1 MSSRRGFTVSSFSMW
16 VLLLF
21 LAVAAAHLIWAMNDP
36 RWQMKGLVPFLL
48 LFVGVPLILAAVL
61 GFVAWLL
68 GRKSDLAGNFTFC
81 TILLLMAGM
90 RLALITGLM
99 PKGFSFR
106 GSLNSLR
113 SAPPPPAP
121 IDHSPAPPATAPPRN
136 SPAHTARPPAATQPL
151 THANPAI
158 AQALDKLNG
167 EIAADVAAMWP
178 DVQKAFSDWARPPR
192 HDLNAINQ
200 RLGQAASLKA
210 AAEKLGTRLR
220 NLREEA
226 HDRLTAA
233 GIDRAIAGSEAGHYS
248 VRYNSGWR
256 ATSCDAVARA
266 AERAKEEA
274 EFLRQNFAKW
284 SLDVKGEV
292 ASSDTQVRGRAR
304 GLRSSIEF
312 SIRDTDR
319 LKQRLD
325 EGR

>member
-1 MSSRRGFTVSSFSMW
+1 MLSRRGFTVSSFSMW

-21 LAVAAAHLIWAMNDP
+21 LAVAAAHLIWTMNDP
-36 RWQMKGLVPFLL
+36 RWQMKGIVPFLL
-48 LFVGVPLILAAVL
+48 LFVGFPLILAAVL
-61 GFVAWLL
+61 GFTAWLL

-90 RLALITGLM
+90 RLAIITGLM

-121 IDHSPAPPATAPPRN
+121 IDHSPAPAQSTPPRN
-136 SPAHTARPPAATQPL
+136 SPAHAARPPAATQPP

-158 AQALDKLNG
+158 AQALDKLSD

-192 HDLNAINQ
+192 HDLNAINE
-200 RLGQAASLKA
+200 RLSRTAKLKDAAD
-210 AAEKLGTRLR
+210 KLGTRLR
-220 NLREEA
+220 KLKDEA
-226 HDRLTAA
+226 QARLTAA
-233 GIDRAIAGSEAGHYS
+233 GVNSAVAAGEAGHYT
-248 VRYNSGWR
+248 VRFNSTWR
-256 ATSCDAVARA
+256 ATSCDAVVRA
-266 AERAKEEA
+266 CDRAKEEA

-284 SLDVKGEV
+284 SLDAKGEIT
-292 ASSDTQVRGRAR
+292 SSDLQVQGRAR
-304 GLRSSIEF
+304 GLRSSLEF
-312 SIRDTDR
+312 SIRDADQ

>member
-48 LFVGVPLILAAVL
+48 LFVGFPLILAAVL
-61 GFVAWLL
+61 GFTAWLL

-90 RLALITGLM
+90 RLALITGVM

-113 SAPPPPAP
+113 SAPPAPAP
-121 IDHSPAPPATAPPRN
+121 IDHSPAQSTPPRN
-136 SPAHTARPPAATQPL
+136 TPAHLARPPAAPQQP
-151 THANPAI
+151 THANPTI
-158 AQALDKLNG
+158 AQALDKLSE

-178 DVQKAFSDWARPPR
+178 DVQKAFSDWGRPPR
-192 HDLNAINQ
+192 HDMTALNE
-200 RLGQAASLKA
+200 RLSQAVTTKA
-210 AAEKLGTRLR
+210 AADKLGSRLR
-220 NLREEA
+220 NLKDEA
-226 HDRLTAA
+226 QRRLTAA
-233 GIDRAIAGSEAGHYS
+233 GVNSAIASGEAGHYT
-248 VRYNSGWR
+248 VRFNSNWR
-256 ATSCDAVARA
+256 ATACDAVARA
-266 AERAKEEA
+266 CDRAKEEA
-274 EFLRQNFAKW
+274 DFLRQNFAKW
-284 SLDVKGEV
+284 SLDAKGEI
-292 ASSDTQVRGRAR
+292 ASSDMQVQGRAR
-304 GLRSSIEF
+304 GMRSSLEF
-312 SIRDTDR
+312 AIRDADR

>member
-21 LAVAAAHLIWAMNDP
+21 LAVAAAHLIWTMNDP
-36 RWQMKGLVPFLL
+36 RWQMRGLVPFLL
-48 LFVGVPLILAAVL
+48 LFVGFPLVLAAVL
-61 GFVAWLL
+61 GFTAWLL

-81 TILLLMAGM
+81 TILLLMVGM
-90 RLALITGLM
+90 RLAIITGLM

-113 SAPPPPAP
+113 SSPPPAVP
-121 IDHSPAPPATAPPRN
+121 LDHSPAPAQSTPPRAT
-136 SPAHTARPPAATQPL
+136 PGPTARPPAAPQQP

-158 AQALDKLNG
+158 AQALDKLSD

-192 HDLNAINQ
+192 HDTNAINA
-200 RLGQAASLKA
+200 RLQQTATIKA
-210 AAEKLGTRLR
+210 AAEKLATRLR
-220 NLREEA
+220 NLRDEA
-226 HDRLTAA
+226 HSRLTAA
-233 GIDRAIAGSEAGHYS
+233 GVNSAIAAGEAGHYS
-248 VRYNSGWR
+248 VRFNSAWR

-266 AERAKEEA
+266 ADRAKEEA

-284 SLDVKGEV
+284 SLDAKGEV
-292 ASSDTQVRGRAR
+292 TSSDMQVQSRAR
-304 GLRSSIEF
+304 GVRSSLEF
-312 SIRDTDR
+312 SIRNADQ